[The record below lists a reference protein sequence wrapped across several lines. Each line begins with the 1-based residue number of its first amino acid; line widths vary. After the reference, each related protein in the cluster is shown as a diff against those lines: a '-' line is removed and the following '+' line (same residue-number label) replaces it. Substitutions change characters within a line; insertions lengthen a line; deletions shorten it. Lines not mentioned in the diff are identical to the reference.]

1 LLFIGIW
8 IREATMEMIGRGM
21 DMIRIKISLMMW
33 TIWMRIILKWRRS
46 NLIKMDSKLHILQI
60 SMGIEESSKVS
71 IQERIM
77 QGLIS

>member
-33 TIWMRIILKWRRS
+33 TIWMRIILRWRRS
-46 NLIKMDSKLHILQI
+46 TLIKMDSKLHILQI

-71 IQERIM
+71 IQKRIM

>member
-33 TIWMRIILKWRRS
+33 TIWMRIILRWRRS
-46 NLIKMDSKLHILQI
+46 TLIKMDSKLHILQI